1 MTDRDD
7 FISCAL
13 REVTQRSGPAIWGNP
28 GRLRSRLQFEIGPVS
43 PGQSAVLDAVVM
55 AAMQGIPRS
64 LLEDEDVQ
72 PETLVLAEAVGPLL
86 ADQAVSTWI
95 RALGP
100 PTPESE
106 VAEGEIID
114 LVEIAHDD
122 ESDIEDATIVED
134 APAVDNATVVEDAPV
149 ADDGPKTLL
158 DRLRPPPPVPVS
170 A

>member
-1 MTDRDD
+1 
-7 FISCAL
+7 
-13 REVTQRSGPAIWGNP
+13 
-28 GRLRSRLQFEIGPVS
+28 
-43 PGQSAVLDAVVM
+43 M

-72 PETLVLAEAVGPLL
+72 PETLVLAEAVGPRL

-100 PTPESE
+100 PSPESD

-114 LVEIAHDD
+114 LDEIVHED
-122 ESDIEDATIVED
+122 ESDIEDATVVED
-134 APAVDNATVVEDAPV
+134 EPAADVEIVHEDESDIEDATVVEDEPV